1 MHFQRKIQD
10 AINKRNRAKLTNYE
24 PTLICSN
31 CLGGF
36 LYHWLG
42 LRFMSPF
49 INLYLTNDD
58 FLLALENWN
67 FFINCQIQEDLE
79 SDTSYP
85 VGIVKIPAGGIIKIH
100 FLHYKSFQEAIM
112 KWKDRCKRIDQD
124 NIGVILSNWNGNVN
138 ILNRF
143 ERLPFSHKV
152 VLTDKPYPVYPH
164 SYYIKGYK
172 LNSGRNIWATKTVFG
187 KRYIDQFDYVSFIN
201 SLNHRGE

>member
-85 VGIVKIPAGGIIKIH
+85 VGIVKIPAGG
-100 FLHYKSFQEAIM
+100 
-112 KWKDRCKRIDQD
+112 
-124 NIGVILSNWNGNVN
+124 GV
-138 ILNRF
+138 
-143 ERLPFSHKV
+143 
-152 VLTDKPYPVYPH
+152 
-164 SYYIKGYK
+164 
-172 LNSGRNIWATKTVFG
+172 
-187 KRYIDQFDYVSFIN
+187 
-201 SLNHRGE
+201 